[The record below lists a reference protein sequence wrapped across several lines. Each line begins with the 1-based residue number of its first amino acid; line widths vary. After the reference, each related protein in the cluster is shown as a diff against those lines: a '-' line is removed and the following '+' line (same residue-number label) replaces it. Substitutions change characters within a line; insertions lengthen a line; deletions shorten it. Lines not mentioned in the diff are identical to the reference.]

1 MGKCVI
7 IGAGACDTQRLM
19 ERLAVNDGDLCIAA
33 DGGMDHLSEIG
44 LTPDIV
50 LGDMDSLENEDV
62 IRSQRAD
69 FCVKRLPAEK
79 DDTDML
85 AAIKEGLAAGYRQF
99 ELYGALGGR
108 IDHTLANIQ
117 CLLYLSNRGAK
128 GTIVGDDVTLTLIR
142 NESITF
148 DADSACKG
156 KRISVFAFGADAHGV
171 SEKGLKYLLDHV
183 TVKQEFPVGVSNE
196 FLGED
201 AEITVEDGMLLI
213 CLEGF

>member
-1 MGKCVI
+1 M
-7 IGAGACDTQRLM
+7 
-19 ERLAVNDGDLCIAA
+19 
-33 DGGMDHLSEIG
+33 
-44 LTPDIV
+44 
-50 LGDMDSLENEDV
+50 
-62 IRSQRAD
+62 
-69 FCVKRLPAEK
+69 
-79 DDTDML
+79 
-85 AAIKEGLAAGYRQF
+85 
-99 ELYGALGGR
+99 
-108 IDHTLANIQ
+108 
-117 CLLYLSNRGAK
+117 YLSNRGAK

>member
-1 MGKCVI
+1 MGRMGKCVI
-7 IGAGACDTQRLM
+7 IGAGACDTRRLR

-108 IDHTLANIQ
+108 IDHTLANI
-117 CLLYLSNRGAK
+117 
-128 GTIVGDDVTLTLIR
+128 
-142 NESITF
+142 
-148 DADSACKG
+148 SACC
-156 KRISVFAFGADAHGV
+156 ICPIGV
-171 SEKGLKYLLDHV
+171 RKVRSWA
-183 TVKQEFPVGVSNE
+183 TMSR
-196 FLGED
+196 
-201 AEITVEDGMLLI
+201 
-213 CLEGF
+213 